1 MIPRPQNG
9 KDPLVM
15 LKRLATIAFVLS
27 LVGFG
32 VLGYLEVSA
41 RVSQER
47 MKSTWDGIEKN
58 EGDKEKDSS
67 PHRKPRGPGRSANG
81 DKQRDERIQQLAV
94 EKRGSG
100 RDQLGVLSIPKIGL
114 EQVVMYGATP
124 KILRRGPGLMKATQ
138 YPGRIG
144 NAVIAGH
151 RTTYGFPFRR
161 INELEKGDKI
171 IFQNSSG
178 RMVYKVKR
186 VFRIQPDDRSVLKQ
200 TKKKTQLTLLSCD
213 PPFKAT
219 YRLIVVAEAS

>member
-1 MIPRPQNG
+1 
-9 KDPLVM
+9 M
-15 LKRLATIAFVLS
+15 LKKLGTIAFVLS

-32 VLGYLEVSA
+32 VLGYLEVTA

-47 MKSTWDGIEKN
+47 MKSTWDDIENNDSGKR
-58 EGDKEKDSS
+58 KDSAPRRS
-67 PHRKPRGPGRSANG
+67 PRRPGRTGSG
-81 DKQRDERIQQLAV
+81 DKQKDERIQQLSV

-114 EQVVMYGATP
+114 EQVLLYGATP
-124 KILRRGPGLMKATQ
+124 KILRRGPGLMKVTQ
-138 YPGRIG
+138 YPGRVG

-171 IFQNSSG
+171 IFRNGSG

-186 VFRIQPDDRSVLKQ
+186 VFRVQPDDRSVLKQ

-213 PPFKAT
+213 PPLKAT
-219 YRLIVVAEAS
+219 YRLIVVAEAP